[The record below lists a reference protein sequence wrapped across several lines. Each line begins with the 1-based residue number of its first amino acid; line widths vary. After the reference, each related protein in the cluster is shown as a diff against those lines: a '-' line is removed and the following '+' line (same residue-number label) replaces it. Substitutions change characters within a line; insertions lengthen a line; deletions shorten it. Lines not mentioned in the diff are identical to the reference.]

1 MNTHIN
7 IAVNHA
13 ESTNRK
19 QADNS
24 RSIAVFEK
32 GVKRV
37 VTTITIDDRRDVER
51 SMEDKVK
58 SLKRLVKKA

>member
-19 QADNS
+19 QADNC